1 LTYVLPKE
9 KTNKKENTL
18 VAMAEKWATVSAL
31 PRVLGL
37 KLGEK
42 SGGSKNN
49 NNNNSFV
56 RTSFNLVSP

>member
-9 KTNKKENTL
+9 NTNSKENTL
-18 VAMAEKWATVSAL
+18 VAMAGKWAL

-37 KLGEK
+37 KHGAK

-49 NNNNSFV
+49 NNNIFV
-56 RTSFNLVSP
+56 RTSFNSVSP

>member
-1 LTYVLPKE
+1 MTG
-9 KTNKKENTL
+9 
-18 VAMAEKWATVSAL
+18 KWATVSAL

-37 KLGEK
+37 KLGAK
-42 SGGSKNN
+42 SGGSNNNNN